1 MATAQK
7 YGAKPAVTPP
17 QEASEDAPKV
27 AQLGELEELVMDL
40 LWQHS
45 PRSVRDILDALPR
58 RLAYTTIATV
68 LQNLKRKD
76 LVTTQ
81 REGRLVSY
89 LPLRTREEYTA
100 QLMRQALDHSDD
112 RAASILHFVQDM
124 PEDEVAMLRDYL
136 EQT

>member
-1 MATAQK
+1 M
-7 YGAKPAVTPP
+7 TPP
-17 QEASEDAPKV
+17 QEASEDVPKV

-40 LWQHS
+40 LWQHN

-100 QLMRQALDHSDD
+100 QLMRQALDHSAD

-124 PEDEVAMLRDYL
+124 PQDELAMLRDYL

>member
-1 MATAQK
+1 MTS
-7 YGAKPAVTPP
+7 P
-17 QEASEDAPKV
+17 QEASEDTPKI

-40 LWQHS
+40 LWQVN

-76 LVTTQ
+76 MVTTQ
-81 REGRLVSY
+81 RNGRLVSY
-89 LPLRTREEYTA
+89 FPLLSREEYTA
-100 QLMRQALDHSDD
+100 QLMRQVLDHSDD

-124 PEDEVAMLRDYL
+124 PVEELAMLRDYL

>member
-1 MATAQK
+1 MAS
-7 YGAKPAVTPP
+7 P
-17 QEASEDAPKV
+17 QDASEDTPKT

-40 LWQHS
+40 LWQDN

-76 LVTTQ
+76 MVTTQ
-81 REGRLVSY
+81 HNGRLVSY
-89 LPLRTREEYTA
+89 LPTRSREEYTA
-100 QLMRQALDHSDD
+100 QLMRQALEHSDD

-124 PEDEVAMLRDYL
+124 PDDELAMLRDYL